1 MERLT
6 EWCRDHWR
14 VKSERVN
21 GKLVTLQMCFDK
33 LADYEDAE
41 EQGLLLR
48 LPVAIGSTLYQKRK
62 DNMIEFKTLG
72 IIYDIS
78 SKEWLYEVAVQSGV
92 DWIKTVCSM
101 ECVGKTVFLTKEE
114 AEQALKHT
122 ENAR

>member
-6 EWCRDHWR
+6 EKGYQYHSCDFMEDGIFEWA
-14 VKSERVN
+14 N
-21 GKLVTLQMCFDK
+21 KLRE
-33 LADYEDAE
+33 YEDAE

-62 DNMIEFKTLG
+62 DNMIEFKTIG
-72 IIYDIS
+72 IIHDIL

-101 ECVGKTVFLTKEE
+101 ESVGKTVFLTKEE
-114 AEQALKHT
+114 AERALK
-122 ENAR
+122 EREQND